1 VKAVLFFVTIYCL
14 NLCIEKLYF
23 IRRLNTF
30 TKNKIMASRRFLKR
44 NLNNMVYDI
53 VEECYVIQS
62 LDAAKTEKADT
73 IIDEAA
79 DFQDLMLEKINS
91 SKTKADFR
99 PLRDEIEDAAID
111 FINKLN
117 ALS

>member
-1 VKAVLFFVTIYCL
+1 
-14 NLCIEKLYF
+14 
-23 IRRLNTF
+23 
-30 TKNKIMASRRFLKR
+30 
-44 NLNNMVYDI
+44 
-53 VEECYVIQS
+53 

>member
-1 VKAVLFFVTIYCL
+1 
-14 NLCIEKLYF
+14 
-23 IRRLNTF
+23 
-30 TKNKIMASRRFLKR
+30 MASRRLLER

-53 VEECYVIQS
+53 VEECYIMQS
-62 LDAAKTEKADT
+62 LDDSKTGKAET

-79 DFQDLMLEKINS
+79 NFQDFMLEKINTA
-91 SKTKADFR
+91 KTKSDFR
-99 PLRDEIEDAAID
+99 PLRDEIEEAAID